1 MRIVL
6 GIVVGLIAIVGIA
19 FGVGLLLPRDHRAS
33 SRITLKSAPDR
44 VWPVVRDL
52 SSLVGTWSEL
62 KSARRIPD
70 ANGKEIW
77 EQNAGGF
84 DMRLIV
90 EEASEPGR
98 LVTRI
103 DAPPDAAFGGTW
115 TYQLEPVD
123 GGTRLTVTEDG
134 YVSNPLFR
142 VMMKAMGVHRTADG
156 YLKALGTKLGEDVT
170 VEHVK

>member
-1 MRIVL
+1 
-6 GIVVGLIAIVGIA
+6 
-19 FGVGLLLPRDHRAS
+19 
-33 SRITLKSAPDR
+33 
-44 VWPVVRDL
+44 
-52 SSLVGTWSEL
+52 
-62 KSARRIPD
+62 
-70 ANGKEIW
+70 
-77 EQNAGGF
+77 
-84 DMRLIV
+84 MRLIV

>member
-6 GIVVGLIAIVGIA
+6 GIVIGLIAVVAIA
-19 FGVGLLLPRDHRAS
+19 FVVGLLLPREHSAS
-33 SRITLKSAPDR
+33 SRVTLKSAPAQ

-62 KSARRIPD
+62 KSARRLPD
-70 ANGKEIW
+70 GNGKEVW

-90 EEASEPGR
+90 EEVTEPTR
-98 LVTRI
+98 MVTRI

-115 TYQLEPVD
+115 TYRVEPE
-123 GGTRLTVTEDG
+123 GAGTQVTVTEDG
-134 YVSNPLFR
+134 YVSNPIFR
-142 VMMKAMGVHRTADG
+142 VMMKVMGVHRTADN
-156 YLKALGTKLGEDVT
+156 YLKALGKKLGEEVT
-170 VEHVK
+170 AEHVR

>member
-6 GIVVGLIAIVGIA
+6 GVVVGLIAVVAVA
-19 FGVGLLLPRDHRAS
+19 FGVGLLLPREHRAS
-33 SRITLKSAPDR
+33 SRVTLTAAPEV

-52 SSLVGTWSEL
+52 ASLVGTWSEL
-62 KSARRIPD
+62 TSARRIAD
-70 ANGKEIW
+70 ASGMDFFFKQE
-77 EQNAGGF
+77 GGF
-84 DMRLIV
+84 EMRLIV
-90 EEASEPGR
+90 EAASEPSR
-98 LVTRI
+98 MVTRI

-115 TYQLEPVD
+115 TYRLEPVS

-142 VMMKAMGVHRTADG
+142 VMMKAMGVHRTVDG
-156 YLKALGTKLGEDVT
+156 YLKALGKKLGEAVT